1 MIRLLRSE
9 LRRATSRRLVRV
21 GIIVALLG
29 VVAVAAIVAAHSH
42 RPTAADLAAGR
53 ASYLSARADCLAGQF
68 ISRDHLPPGETL
80 RSFCAD
86 QLIPQHFVPHH
97 GFELADLPDILAGG
111 SVLLILGALL
121 IGASLVGAEWH
132 AGTMTTLLTWE
143 PRRLRVMAAKC
154 VAAAAVVAI
163 LAILVLLFLTAVLS
177 LVAATRGTTVGVD
190 ATWYHSVA
198 GAILRVTAACSVVS
212 LVGLAVAMVGR
223 NTSAAI
229 GLGFA
234 YLGVIEGLIRGLR
247 PGWQPWLLGD
257 NVAVFVSG
265 LPQRL
270 GPVETQVTRTVGGAA
285 IVASVYAVSLLAIA
299 AVTFRSRDVT

>member
-1 MIRLLRSE
+1 VIALTRSE

-21 GIIVALLG
+21 AIIVALLG
-29 VVAVAAIVAAHSH
+29 VVAVAVLIAAHSH
-42 RPTAADLAAGR
+42 RPTPAQIAAAR
-53 ASYLSARADCLAGQF
+53 TSFASEQRRCLAGKYFGPNQV
-68 ISRDHLPPGETL
+68 PNGETL
-80 RSFCAD
+80 PQWCAG
-86 QLIPQHFVPHH
+86 HVREEAFVPHA
-97 GFELADLPDILAGG
+97 GFELGDLPHILAAS

-143 PRRLRVMAAKC
+143 PRRLRVMAAKGL
-154 VAAAAVVAI
+154 AAATVVAI
-163 LAILVLLFLTAVLS
+163 LAILVLLALS
-177 LVAATRGTTVGVD
+177 AMLSIVAATRGSTLGVD
-190 ATWYHSVA
+190 PSWYRSVA
-198 GAILRVTAACSVVS
+198 GAILRVTAACSVVA
-212 LVGLAVAMVGR
+212 LIGLSVAMVGR

-234 YLGVIEGLIRGLR
+234 YLGVVEGLIRGLR

-270 GPVETQVTRTVGGAA
+270 GPIEAQVTRTVGGAA
-285 IVASVYAVSLLAIA
+285 IVASVYAVALLAIA